1 MLLERVSDITSQADQ
16 RNREKVEQQSAE
28 VSEEW
33 ARLVSGLEAR
43 RDALTKLSQVWETFE
58 GRWQNF
64 ENLLGTVEE
73 KVKRVD
79 GLVRSRDHVV
89 ETRKILE
96 VRIVFRHDPK
106 FV

>member
-1 MLLERVSDITSQADQ
+1 MLERVADITNQADQ
-16 RNREKVEQQSAE
+16 RNKEKVERQSAE
-28 VSEEW
+28 VSQEW

-64 ENLLGTVEE
+64 ENLLGTTEE

-79 GLVRSRDHVV
+79 GIVRSRSHVV
-89 ETRKILE
+89 ETKKILE
-96 VRIVFRHDPK
+96 VNK
-106 FV
+106 TGQTC